1 MRKLKKFFRHPG
13 IFVRDHLN
21 KKYPVIRNEIACS
34 EDEEHILIRHDL
46 ALESQIKIDFP
57 IDVVFTWVDDSD
69 PKWQQRYQHYKTL
82 INQQNIGEHATDPAR
97 FNNHDELRYSLGS
110 VLKFLPWV
118 RKVYI
123 ITDGQCPKWLKS
135 SDRIKIIDHTEIIEH
150 QYLPTFNSHVI
161 EAHLHKI
168 PDLAEHFIYFNDDVF
183 VARPLPAGHFFRSNG
198 IASLFISKKS
208 LATMQQKGTN
218 TPTLSASLNSVSIL
232 NYDFSL
238 IIDHPLVHTY
248 VPLRKSMF
256 EEAWKLYSADVTSF
270 LPNKFRTNNDINM
283 ATFFV
288 PWLSYIQGT
297 AVPSRDICYYFN
309 VRSPAAATY
318 FKVLEIAK
326 KKGTLP
332 HSFCANDFNT
342 KIKSNSD
349 YKGLLESALKHYFEH
364 GNTNV

>member
-1 MRKLKKFFRHPG
+1 MRRLKKFFRHPG

-21 KKYPVIRNEIACS
+21 KKYPIIRNEIACS

-46 ALESQIKIDFP
+46 AMENQIKIDFP

-69 PKWQQRYQHYKTL
+69 PEWQKKHQHHKTL
-82 INQQNIGEHATDPAR
+82 VNEDRVGQYATDPAR
-97 FNNHDELRYSLGS
+97 FSNHDELKYSLGS

-118 RKVYI
+118 RNIYI
-123 ITDGQCPKWLKS
+123 VTDDQCPKWLKPS
-135 SDRIKIIDHTEIIEH
+135 ERIKIIDHKTIIDEKF
-150 QYLPTFNSHVI
+150 LPTFNSHVI
-161 EAHLHKI
+161 EAHLHRI
-168 PDLAEHFIYFNDDVF
+168 PNLAEHFIYFNDDVF
-183 VARPLPAGHFFRSNG
+183 VARPLPPGHFFRSNG
-198 IASLFISKKS
+198 IASLFMSKKS
-208 LATMQQKGTN
+208 LAVMQGKGTN
-218 TPTLSASLNSVSIL
+218 TPTLSASLKSASIL
-232 NYDFSL
+232 NYDFSF
-238 IIDHPLVHTY
+238 IIDSPLVHTY

-256 EEAWKLYSADVTSF
+256 EEAWKFYDTELSTF

-309 VRSPAAATY
+309 VRSPTAATY
-318 FKVLEIAK
+318 FKVLELAK

-342 KIKSNSD
+342 KIKTNSD
-349 YKGLLESALKHYFEH
+349 YKGLLESSLKQYFEH
-364 GNTNV
+364 GNKNA